1 MSNLLVDTK
10 IISNIKLEN
19 PNSICNFFPLSEK
32 SEKFIKKI
40 RQEITDII
48 YGKDKRIIV
57 ILGPCSIHDLN
68 SAEEYADFVLEMRE
82 KFNDKLLIIMR
93 TYFVKPRTTVGW
105 KGYLYDPYLDNS
117 NRIDIGLRKIREFLC
132 KITELEVPCS
142 MEHLDNI
149 TPQYFDDLLCWSCIG
164 ARTVESQIHRE
175 LASGISTPVGFK
187 NPISGDI
194 NIAIQ
199 AIKSAMNSHSFL
211 GCNKDGN
218 ISNVIT
224 SGNPD
229 THLVLRG
236 SKYGPNYYKDS
247 LQFCS
252 ELLESNNI
260 KTQIIIDCS
269 HGNSEKDYKK
279 QIDVI
284 NYISKLNKSEKK
296 SICGFMI
303 ESNLVEGKQDIKDI
317 PLIYGKSITDSC
329 VNLEET
335 EKMLNILYNLII

>member
-19 PNSICNFFPLSEK
+19 PNNICNFFPLSEK
-32 SEKFIKKI
+32 SEQFIKKI

-68 SAEEYADFVLEMRE
+68 SAEEYADFVLEMRK

-117 NRIDIGLRKIREFLC
+117 NRIDIGLRKIRKFLC

-164 ARTVESQIHRE
+164 AQE
-175 LASGISTPVGFK
+175 L
-187 NPISGDI
+187 
-194 NIAIQ
+194 
-199 AIKSAMNSHSFL
+199 
-211 GCNKDGN
+211 
-218 ISNVIT
+218 
-224 SGNPD
+224 
-229 THLVLRG
+229 
-236 SKYGPNYYKDS
+236 
-247 LQFCS
+247 
-252 ELLESNNI
+252 
-260 KTQIIIDCS
+260 
-269 HGNSEKDYKK
+269 
-279 QIDVI
+279 
-284 NYISKLNKSEKK
+284 
-296 SICGFMI
+296 
-303 ESNLVEGKQDIKDI
+303 
-317 PLIYGKSITDSC
+317 
-329 VNLEET
+329 
-335 EKMLNILYNLII
+335 